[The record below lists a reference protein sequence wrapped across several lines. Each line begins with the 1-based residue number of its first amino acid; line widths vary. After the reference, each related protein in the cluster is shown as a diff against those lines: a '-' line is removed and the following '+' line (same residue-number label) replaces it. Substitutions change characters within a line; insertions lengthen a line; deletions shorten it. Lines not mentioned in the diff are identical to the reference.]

1 MKKEKITIFGVLGLF
16 MIVGFLAGCTGPIET
31 LPLDNTTP
39 ENPPEKGP
47 SRSIEGDKYFVT
59 YSEGILSYNLTIT
72 LPNPCYKAAL
82 ESDVIETEE
91 GNAEVLLDITTTAPE
106 EGTMCA
112 QVIDYRTFTGKI
124 NFTGE
129 GIEPV
134 LVTVRLDGSEV
145 YTKNLS

>member
-16 MIVGFLAGCTGPIET
+16 MIVGFLAGCTAPIET
-31 LPLDNTTP
+31 PPLDNTTP
-39 ENPPEKGP
+39 ENPPADEP
-47 SRSIEGDKYFVT
+47 SEQLEGDRYFVN
-59 YSEGILSYNLTIT
+59 YEQDILSYNIT
-72 LPNPCYKAAL
+72 VELPNPCYEANLA
-82 ESDVIETEE
+82 SDVIETEE